1 MALLKLGKLLL
12 GVLVGV
18 CEELR
23 GCARV
28 AWIHRRLF
36 GGWFVSLAIASDTRG
51 VLHELG
57 LRECAIIYS
66 NHGKREN

>member
-1 MALLKLGKLLL
+1 MALLELGKFLFE
-12 GVLVGV
+12 VFVRV
-18 CEELR
+18 FEELR

-28 AWIHRRLF
+28 VWIHRRLF

-51 VLHELG
+51 ALHELG